1 MFDYLAK
8 YPLEIEILPHINHLE
23 IIPMLPFVYGSGY
36 KIPFLTRVRNAYDL
50 RWKCF

>member
-23 IIPMLPFVYGSGY
+23 IIPNS
-36 KIPFLTRVRNAYDL
+36 NACDICL
-50 RWKCF
+50 LK